1 MPTAKDRP
9 LAICVINQTK
19 VPIFPNSHKFD
30 PDLDSDYQYTF
41 VEKMLFVARIVHR
54 VLPYPTWIPRTEQ
67 NNLFS
72 RRGESETQSIL
83 VQKVKSLVY

>member
-30 PDLDSDYQYTF
+30 PDLDLDYQYTF
-41 VEKMLFVARIVHR
+41 VEKMLFVAHIVHR
-54 VLPYPTWIPRTEQ
+54 VLPYPRTEQ

-72 RRGESETQSIL
+72 GRGES
-83 VQKVKSLVY
+83 